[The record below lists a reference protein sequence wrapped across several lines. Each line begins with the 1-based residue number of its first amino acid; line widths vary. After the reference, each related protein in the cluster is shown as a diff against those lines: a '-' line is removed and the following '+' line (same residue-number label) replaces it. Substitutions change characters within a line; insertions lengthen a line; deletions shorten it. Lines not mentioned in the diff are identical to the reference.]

1 MKVTLYFYIYD
12 TFKSY
17 SKLILSWQ
25 KESLDVFCEKVV
37 LKNFANFT
45 GKAFTPAPLLKRGFS
60 TVFRNTYFE
69 EHLQKTASV
78 LKS

>member
-1 MKVTLYFYIYD
+1 MY
-12 TFKSY
+12 
-17 SKLILSWQ
+17 
-25 KESLDVFCEKVV
+25 CEKVV

-45 GKAFTPAPLLKRGFS
+45 GKAFRPAPLLKRGFS